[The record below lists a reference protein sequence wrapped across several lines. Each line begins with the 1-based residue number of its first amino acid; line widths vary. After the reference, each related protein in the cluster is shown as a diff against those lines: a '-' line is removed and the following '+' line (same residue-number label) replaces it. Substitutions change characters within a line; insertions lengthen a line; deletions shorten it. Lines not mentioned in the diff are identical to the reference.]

1 MAVGAW
7 TGKELLDRI
16 AAAAA
21 ATRAHPDAAALGR
34 VLIELEDLAARLRA
48 GETLTPEYRQG
59 LFFDVVAL
67 RELDNVDD
75 SHLEYL
81 SLLSEIAAAVD
92 EVDLPPDR

>member
-75 SHLEYL
+75 SHLDADGRL
-81 SLLSEIAAAVD
+81 IVVAGASRSRVGRTD
-92 EVDLPPDR
+92 T